1 MICSRVNESSNFA
14 RPFYERQHAEILRR
28 LVVVRGCAG
37 SGRSGPERHS
47 LSGLKRRETQLLAI
61 AEMQARAITPIC
73 HPGISGE
80 EDGDSNARRIVA
92 AFPIRARPPMNSG
105 MAKSERN
112 PCVASTPPT
121 TRFARPA
128 R

>member
-1 MICSRVNESSNFA
+1 MSMAGSSH
-14 RPFYERQHAEILRR
+14 ERQNDDILRR
-28 LVVVRGCAG
+28 VVIIRHGARGCN
-37 SGRSGPERHS
+37 PERHS
-47 LSGLKRRETQLLAI
+47 VPRVQRRTTKLLAI